1 MWICINSL
9 KTKEEAEK
17 IMKQQHTKTSRADS
31 CTSHALCVWL
41 ILFAL
46 PSLFLTR
53 ACLVSLLVSL
63 SSIRKLILLGGIFK
77 KWFSFATIKTHTMQP
92 NLSLIHAHASA
103 LNTDIIARR
112 TYDFFIVHVKRSTFR
127 SQCYDAYDDVDRWN
141 IYQNNNCL
149 SYSLLSTPLYYST
162 SCVCVRSLL
171 ASNGI
176 FFAL

>member
-112 TYDFFIVHVKRSTFR
+112 TYDFSLYTLNDLRLDHNVMMLMMMLIVQTFIKIIIVCHIHSTPRRYSTPFV
-127 SQCYDAYDDVDRWN
+127 C
-141 IYQNNNCL
+141 
-149 SYSLLSTPLYYST
+149 SLLTF
-162 SCVCVRSLL
+162 
-171 ASNGI
+171 NGI